1 MTNEELTAILDAHLV
16 WLSTSG
22 RDGERANLRGTDLG
36 GARLGGARLEGA
48 DLDGAYLYGTNLEGA
63 KLRNANLEGA
73 YLGSAD
79 LEGADLFN
87 ANLRLANVYGANLI
101 GANLGEAN
109 LEAANLEDAKL
120 GVAYLEGANLKGANL
135 EGAVLAGANLGSAN
149 LGNAKLKGADLR
161 EAVLRRAYLAGANF
175 FVADLDNANLQGAY
189 LGGANLLRAH
199 LGSANLEGANLEIAL
214 LKETDLQGANLKGAY
229 LEDTDLQDANLEGA
243 DLRDADLRGANLRR
257 ARLGDARLEGANF
270 DGADLEGANLEGTIL
285 EKPFEAH
292 PAVAKGKKTRA
303 ISKLKRQSLPM
314 KAGAFKKLFPEEFE
328 RIKAETKG
336 ADFTPELLEALVKK
350 YGIVWSVSTGSYPGD
365 AQRFCPNANDVLQ
378 LNIDM
383 SDPVYTEQQKKNL
396 EAVKEV
402 SARSN
407 HPVARGKNYFTIG
420 WVRYC
425 QFPDRILVEEVQSDV
440 PGVRKGLKDPDFR
453 RRLERAGVSP
463 DELEETLALLA
474 PFADRFYEDALGLV
488 FDMAEEQ
495 GKKVEMFD
503 YVQKQQFGSPRAVY
517 TDLPRSMGMKL
528 GPSEAMPWI
537 GQVWKYTPNRKRKT
551 R

>member
-1 MTNEELTAILDAHLV
+1 MTNEKLTAILAAHLV

-22 RDGERANLRGTDLG
+22 EDGERADLRG
-36 GARLGGARLEGA
+36 ANLEDA
-48 DLDGAYLYGTNLEGA
+48 DLRDAD
-63 KLRNANLEGA
+63 LRDANLEGA
-73 YLGSAD
+73 F
-79 LEGADLFN
+79 LEGVNFEA
-87 ANLRLANVYGANLI
+87 
-101 GANLGEAN
+101 AN
-109 LEAANLEDAKL
+109 LEAANLR
-120 GVAYLEGANLKGANL
+120 GANLREAGLRGARLERANLQSANL
-135 EGAVLAGANLGSAN
+135 EIANFQGAFLYN
-149 LGNAKLKGADLR
+149 ADLR
-161 EAVLRRAYLAGANF
+161 DAN
-175 FVADLDNANLQGAY
+175 LDNANLKD
-189 LGGANLLRAH
+189 AN
-199 LGSANLEGANLEIAL
+199 
-214 LKETDLQGANLKGAY
+214 LQGANLDRAFLGGAS
-229 LEDTDLQDANLEGA
+229 LRGADLSVASLKEANLEGA
-243 DLRDADLRGANLRR
+243 DLRYADLEEAHLEGANLSANLKNANLRHAILRR
-257 ARLGDARLEGANF
+257 ASLADARLEGADF
-270 DGADLEGANLEGTIL
+270 AGANLEGANLEGTIL
-285 EKPFEAH
+285 EKEFEAH
-292 PAVAKGKKTRA
+292 SAVAKGKKTGA

-336 ADFTPELLEALVKK
+336 ADFTPDLLETLVKK
-350 YGIVWSVSTGSYPGD
+350 YGIVWSVSTGTYHGE
-365 AQRFCPNANDVLQ
+365 AQRVCPSANDVLQ

-402 SARSN
+402 SARSS
-407 HPVARGKNYFTIG
+407 HPVARGKKYFTIG

-453 RRLERAGVSP
+453 RCLERAGVSP

-495 GKKVEMFD
+495 GKKVEMLD
-503 YVQKQQFGSPRAVY
+503 YAQKEIFGSPRNVY

-528 GPSEAMPWI
+528 GPSEAMPEV
-537 GQVWKYTPNRKRKT
+537 GQVWKYTPNRKQRM